1 MRTVTT
7 VCVAALAFAAV
18 TVTPGQARQAMPT
31 DQQINEAVALTR
43 AGMASDR
50 KQIIAANMEM
60 TADEA
65 AKFWPVY
72 DEYQKAMMKASDR
85 KVGAILKYAKNQMT
99 LTDAMATELIQDAM
113 KSDMERMQTRQAW
126 APKFAA
132 VLPGKKFARFF
143 QLENKID
150 ALVNVAMADEI
161 PLVK

>member
-1 MRTVTT
+1 MKSVVS
-7 VCVAALAFAAV
+7 VCLAALALGALTVVPTAA
-18 TVTPGQARQAMPT
+18 QQAMPT
-31 DQQINEAVALTR
+31 DQQVGEAVALTR

-50 KQIIAANMEM
+50 KQVIAANMEM

-72 DEYQKAMMKASDR
+72 DEYQKAMVKASDR
-85 KVGAILKYAKNQMT
+85 KVAAIVKYAKNQQAM
-99 LTDAMATELIQDAM
+99 TDALATELVQDAM
-113 KSDMERMQTRQAW
+113 KSDLERIQVRQAW

-150 ALVNVAMADEI
+150 ALVSVAMADEI

>member
-1 MRTVTT
+1 MS
-7 VCVAALAFAAV
+7 
-18 TVTPGQARQAMPT
+18 T
-31 DQQINEAVALTR
+31 DQQISEAVALTR

-50 KQIIAANMEM
+50 KQIIAANMEL
-60 TADEA
+60 TGDEA

-85 KVGAILKYAKNQMT
+85 KVAAIVKYAKNQAT
-99 LTDAMATELIQDAM
+99 LTDAMAAELVQEAM
-113 KSDMERMQTRQAW
+113 KSDLERIQTRQTW
-126 APKFAA
+126 ASKFAA

-150 ALVNVAMADEI
+150 ALVSVSMADEI

>member
-1 MRTVTT
+1 MKYTLSVF
-7 VCVAALAFAAV
+7 VAAGLAALVVLPA
-18 TVTPGQARQAMPT
+18 QAQQTMPT
-31 DQQINEAVALTR
+31 EQQVNEAVALTR
-43 AGMASDR
+43 AGMAADR

-60 TADEA
+60 TGDEA

-85 KVGAILKYAKNQMT
+85 KVAAIVKYAKNQAT
-99 LTDAMATELIQDAM
+99 LTDAMASELVQEAM
-113 KSDMERMQTRQAW
+113 KSDLERIQTRQTW

-132 VLPGKKFARFF
+132 VLPGKKVARFF

-150 ALVNVAMADEI
+150 ALVNVSMAQDI